1 MRFPGATF
9 LIVIGLLLGGSL
21 PAAGQAE
28 IEATVDR
35 NTVPIDGQLIYTVT
49 VSGGL
54 RQAPNPELPPLDKD
68 WTVQSAGTSRN
79 FSMINGKVS
88 SSSSYRYLLTPR
100 RTGTLTIGK
109 ARVKAGDSTYETNS
123 ITVTVTAA
131 QGGTTPSPGLAPGEE
146 RGGDDRDLFITTSV
160 SRKSPYVQ
168 EQMILTFRFYQ
179 RVNLLE
185 SPDYTAPT
193 TTGFW
198 SEDLP
203 PQRTFNEV
211 INGRRYYVTEVRTAL
226 FATAPGE
233 FTIGAARLE
242 CAVPSVRRNIDR
254 DPFSLFGQSMFES
267 RKVSLASDPIKVT
280 VKPLP
285 PGAPKE
291 FAGAVGQFDLSARI
305 DKSSIPQGEPVTL
318 NVRVTGTGNIK
329 TVPDLTFPALQEFKV
344 YDSSSSSDVTKV
356 EGVVKGTK
364 SYQQI
369 LVPLKAGA
377 LAIPPIALAFFDPAE
392 GVYRTVKSEPLQ
404 VMVTPG
410 SAGAGGMNAGGPRS
424 EIEIVGQDIR
434 FIRQDMG
441 RVRTAG
447 QRLWNSPAFWFL
459 QLLPAAMVLGAL
471 FYERHR
477 RRLEEDQGFARGL
490 RSTREAGKRLRKA
503 RALAATPDPGF
514 YSEVSAAV
522 RGYVADKFNRSA
534 AGLTHAEIQDLLARR
549 GVNGETAGR
558 LLNLLDTCDMAR
570 YAPAADGAGDRERV
584 LAEAG
589 EVINVLRKAG
599 V

>member
-1 MRFPGATF
+1 MAI
-9 LIVIGLLLGGSL
+9 L
-21 PAAGQAE
+21 AAGGVRPAFADAE

-35 NTVPIDGQLIYTVT
+35 NSVPIDGQVIYTIT

-68 WTVQSAGTSRN
+68 WTVHSAGTSRN

-88 SSSSYRYLLTPR
+88 SSSAYRYVLTPR
-100 RTGTLTIGK
+100 RTGALSIGK
-109 ARVKAGDSTYETNS
+109 ARVKVGDSTYETNP
-123 ITVTVTAA
+123 ITITVTAA
-131 QGGTTPSPGLAPGEE
+131 QGGSSPSPGLAPGEE
-146 RGGDDRDLFITTSV
+146 RGSGDDRDLFITTSV

-168 EQMILTFRFYQ
+168 EQLILTFRFYQ

-233 FTIGAARLE
+233 FTIGPAKLE

-267 RKVSLASDPIKVT
+267 RKVSLTSDPIKVT

-291 FAGAVGQFDLSARI
+291 FAGAVGQFDLTAKVDRTTV
-305 DKSSIPQGEPVTL
+305 PQGEPVTL
-318 NVRVTGTGNIK
+318 NVVVTGTGNIK
-329 TVPDLTFPALQEFKV
+329 TVPDLTFPALPEFKV
-344 YDSSSSSDVTKV
+344 YDSSSSSDVTKTD
-356 EGVVKGTK
+356 GVVRGTK

-369 LVPLKAGA
+369 LVPLKAGT
-377 LAIPPIALAFFDPAE
+377 LTIPPISLAFFDPAAAE
-392 GVYRTVKSEPLQ
+392 YRSVKSGSQ
-404 VMVTPG
+404 QIAVTPG
-410 SAGAGGMNAGGPRS
+410 SAGGGGSNSGGPRS
-424 EIEIVGQDIR
+424 AIEIVGQDIR
-434 FIRQDMG
+434 FIRQDLG

-447 QRLWNSPAFWFL
+447 HRLWNGSAFWLL
-459 QLLPAAMVLGAL
+459 QLLPAGLILGSL
-471 FYERHR
+471 FWERHR

-490 RSTREAGKRLRKA
+490 RSGKEAGKRLRKA
-503 RALAATPDPGF
+503 RALAASSDPGF
-514 YSEVSAAV
+514 YGEVSAAV

-534 AGLTHAEIQDLLARR
+534 AGLTHDEIQELLARR
-549 GVNGETAGR
+549 GVNGETTGR
-558 LLNLLDTCDMAR
+558 LVKLLDTCDMAR

-589 EVINVLRKAG
+589 DVLSVLRKAG